1 MEVQV
6 SAVNRL
12 VMHYTIY
19 VPDQLKPLV
28 FCQGARRHSRG
39 VLAQRLTRLFSKGSY
54 WHDVQSR
61 RPSRE
66 RTGESRSNST
76 LDITFHLLHLCPP
89 AVACGHRTSR
99 MFHGSGRYRAPVD
112 SDDSYTS
119 SSGEE
124 SLSDSPKRVSPDRY
138 IDDTTESRKV
148 RLVRG
153 ALDTAYRSVAV
164 IEAPRKDISQE
175 GQTPW
180 KDLGQALRR

>member
-1 MEVQV
+1 
-6 SAVNRL
+6 
-12 VMHYTIY
+12 
-19 VPDQLKPLV
+19 
-28 FCQGARRHSRG
+28 
-39 VLAQRLTRLFSKGSY
+39 
-54 WHDVQSR
+54 
-61 RPSRE
+61 
-66 RTGESRSNST
+66 
-76 LDITFHLLHLCPP
+76 
-89 AVACGHRTSR
+89 

-180 KDLGQALRR
+180 KDLGQALKTITDNGSDARVRAVMDVDTLSRESTDAFS

>member
-1 MEVQV
+1 MLRKSSVLIHPSECRAISQQHRNIV
-6 SAVNRL
+6 VNPPAIADL
-12 VMHYTIY
+12 I
-19 VPDQLKPLV
+19 QL
-28 FCQGARRHSRG
+28 
-39 VLAQRLTRLFSKGSY
+39 LTL
-54 WHDVQSR
+54 
-61 RPSRE
+61 
-66 RTGESRSNST
+66 
-76 LDITFHLLHLCPP
+76 LCTFHLIPT
-89 AVACGHRTSR
+89 AVACGQRVPR

-124 SLSDSPKRVSPDRY
+124 SLSDSPKRESPDRY
-138 IDDTTESRKV
+138 VDDTTESHRV

-180 KDLGQALRR
+180 KDLGNALKTITDNGGDARVRAAMDVDTLSREYTYFRRFC

>member
-1 MEVQV
+1 
-6 SAVNRL
+6 
-12 VMHYTIY
+12 
-19 VPDQLKPLV
+19 
-28 FCQGARRHSRG
+28 
-39 VLAQRLTRLFSKGSY
+39 LAQRLTRLSSKESY

-66 RTGESRSNST
+66 RTGQSRFNS
-76 LDITFHLLHLCPP
+76 LHHLLHLCPP

-180 KDLGQALRR
+180 KDLGQALKTITDNGSDARVRAVMDVDTLSRECTRLCRIC

>member
-1 MEVQV
+1 MTYNLLKMERPRWRDQV
-6 SAVNRL
+6 PGNSAKA
-12 VMHYTIY
+12 
-19 VPDQLKPLV
+19 D
-28 FCQGARRHSRG
+28 
-39 VLAQRLTRLFSKGSY
+39 
-54 WHDVQSR
+54 
-61 RPSRE
+61 
-66 RTGESRSNST
+66 ST
-76 LDITFHLLHLCPP
+76 LNITFNHSHLCPT
-89 AVACGHRTSR
+89 AIACGHRVPR

-124 SLSDSPKRVSPDRY
+124 SLSDSPKRESPDRHV
-138 IDDTTESRKV
+138 DDTTESHKL

-180 KDLGQALRR
+180 KDLGQALKTITDNGSDARVRAAMDVDTLSREYTRFCRIC